1 MSLSAEQRRY
11 ERAAGLT
18 DKELYRAL
26 YLYDQVG
33 AINLE
38 LRDMMTLIWPG
49 DLLADMSSSDIQA
62 LLQAELNRRT
72 VAKGQGVV

>member
-1 MSLSAEQRRY
+1 MSRDAEQRRY

-26 YLYDQVG
+26 YLYGQVESVN
-33 AINLE
+33 IE

-49 DLLADMSSSDIQA
+49 DLLGDMSSSDIQA